1 VQEPEAGVPAVRIT
15 REDLIRFSRAIGQTD
30 PLFVDVAAA
39 RAAGHPDLPAPPT
52 YLFGLT
58 LRGED
63 PWRWAVDAGLD
74 MARALHG
81 EQGFTYDA
89 TVHAGDLL
97 TFTTTTAEVDST
109 RSGLRRVRRRVDVWR
124 AGVRVARLS
133 TTLVMPA

>member
-1 VQEPEAGVPAVRIT
+1 VQEPREVVPPVRVT
-15 REDLIRFSRAIGQTD
+15 RADLLRFARGTGHAD
-30 PLFVDVAAA
+30 PLFVDLATA

-58 LRGED
+58 LRGAD

-81 EQGFTYDA
+81 EQGLTYDA

-97 TFTTTTAEVDST
+97 TFAATTDEAETT
-109 RSGLRRVRRRVDVWR
+109 RGGLRRVRRHVDVGC
-124 AGVRVARLS
+124 AGARVARLS

>member
-1 VQEPEAGVPAVRIT
+1 MQEPEAGVPAVRIT

-30 PLFVDVAAA
+30 PLFVDVATA
-39 RAAGHPDLPAPPT
+39 RAAGHPDLPVPPT

-58 LRGED
+58 LRGKD

-97 TFTTTTAEVDST
+97 TFTTMTAEVDST
-109 RSGLRRVRRRVDVWR
+109 RSGLRRVRRHVDVER

>member
-1 VQEPEAGVPAVRIT
+1 VQEPREVVPPVRVT
-15 REDLIRFSRAIGQTD
+15 RADLLGFARATGQTD
-30 PLFVDVAAA
+30 PVFVDLAAA

-58 LRGED
+58 LRGPD

-97 TFTTTTAEVDST
+97 TFAATTDEAETT
-109 RSGLRRVRRRVDVWR
+109 RGGLRRVRRHVDVWR
-124 AGVRVARLS
+124 ARARVAQLS
-133 TTLVMPA
+133 TTLVMPV

>member
-1 VQEPEAGVPAVRIT
+1 MQEPAAGEPAVRVT
-15 REDLIRFSRAIGQTD
+15 RADLIGFSHAIGQTD
-30 PLFVDVAAA
+30 PLFVDVATA
-39 RAAGHPDLPAPPT
+39 RAAGHPDLPVPPT

-58 LRGED
+58 LRGAD

-97 TFTTTTAEVDST
+97 TVTATTTEVDST
-109 RSGLRRVRRRVDVWR
+109 VSGLRRIRRHVDVRR

>member
-1 VQEPEAGVPAVRIT
+1 VPTVRVT
-15 REDLIRFSRAIGQTD
+15 RADLIAFSQAIGQTD
-30 PLFVDVAAA
+30 PLFVDVATA

-58 LRGED
+58 LRREA

-97 TFTTTTAEVDST
+97 TFTATTAEVENT
-109 RSGLRRVRRRVDVWR
+109 RSGLCRVRRHVDVGR